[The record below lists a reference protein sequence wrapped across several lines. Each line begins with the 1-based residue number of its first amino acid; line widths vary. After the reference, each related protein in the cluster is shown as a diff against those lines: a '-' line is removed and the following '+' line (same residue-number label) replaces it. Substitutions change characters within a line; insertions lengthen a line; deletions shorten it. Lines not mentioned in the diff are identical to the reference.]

1 MKKGLYLIL
10 LICSVLMLFGGISVV
25 FEKGVSVIDTIMLI
39 FFLSLTIIS
48 FLKLLKSTNKN
59 YLTENDRNTI
69 HNQVSPAHYNKNK
82 SQPKIEV
89 NIVEKTQEID
99 RTNIIKDS
107 KIDKNYES
115 KLSVYD
121 ILILHLNSKR
131 LVGKELT
138 NHFLLIE
145 KQIDTMSHIENL
157 LKNDVLSIKRDF
169 NHSLNY
175 LKIPELKSILRT
187 YSLKVSGNKPELI
200 QRIKEN
206 ISEGDIDLP
215 QVYVATCEGE
225 KLIEDT
231 NYVTHFFYRPYI
243 VNLAVA
249 HKLVENQYNITDKI
263 EFIYL
268 KLIENNEKN
277 IHETKNIVHN
287 LTHYYKS
294 IKKDKLIVRKYT
306 NYGIY
311 LGFAQSLE
319 HLKFNIRN
327 WFVERKILDIFYIDS
342 ESLEYYEDLLLVE
355 DINLSVLKKI
365 FFADVSSFVS
375 VSEKICNDFCEILI
389 AHVNENSNISINEL
403 PAIRGYYLTSQ

>member
-10 LICSVLMLFGGISVV
+10 LICSVLMLLGGISVV
-25 FEKGVSVIDTIMLI
+25 LEKGISVIDTIMLI

-69 HNQVSPAHYNKNK
+69 HNQGSPAHYNKIK
-82 SQPKIEV
+82 LQPKTEV
-89 NIVEKTQEID
+89 NRVEKTQEID
-99 RTNIIKDS
+99 RTKIIKDS

-115 KLSVYD
+115 KLNVYD

-131 LVGKELT
+131 VVGKELT

-157 LKNDVLSIKRDF
+157 LKNDVLSIKCDF

-187 YSLKVSGNKPELI
+187 YGLKVVGNKPELI

-206 ISEGDIDLP
+206 ISEDNIDLP

-231 NYVTHFFYRPYI
+231 NYVPHFFYRPYI

-249 HKLVENQYNITDKI
+249 HKLVKNQYNITDKI

-311 LGFAQSLE
+311 LGFVQSLE

-327 WFVERKILDIFYIDS
+327 GFAERNILNIFYIDS
-342 ESLEYYEDLLLVE
+342 ESLEYYEDLILVE

-389 AHVNENSNISINEL
+389 AHVNKNSNISINEL

>member
-25 FEKGVSVIDTIMLI
+25 FEKGISVIDTIMLI

-115 KLSVYD
+115 KLNVYD

-131 LVGKELT
+131 IVGKELT

-157 LKNDVLSIKRDF
+157 LKNDVLSIKRNF

-231 NYVTHFFYRPYI
+231 NYVPHFFYRPYI

-277 IHETKNIVHN
+277 IHETKNTVHN

-311 LGFAQSLE
+311 LGFVQSLE

-327 WFVERKILDIFYIDS
+327 GFVERKILDIFYIDS

>member
-25 FEKGVSVIDTIMLI
+25 FEKGISVIDTIMLI

-115 KLSVYD
+115 KLNVYD

-131 LVGKELT
+131 VVGKELT

-231 NYVTHFFYRPYI
+231 NYVPHFFYRPYI

-311 LGFAQSLE
+311 LGFVQSLE

-327 WFVERKILDIFYIDS
+327 GFVERKILDIFYIDF

>member
-25 FEKGVSVIDTIMLI
+25 FEKGISVIDTIMLI

-115 KLSVYD
+115 KLNIYD

-131 LVGKELT
+131 IVGKELT

-157 LKNDVLSIKRDF
+157 LKNDVLSIKRNF

-231 NYVTHFFYRPYI
+231 NYVPHFFYRPYI

-311 LGFAQSLE
+311 LGFVQSLE

-327 WFVERKILDIFYIDS
+327 GFVERKILDIFYIDS

>member
-25 FEKGVSVIDTIMLI
+25 FEKGISVIDTIMLI

-59 YLTENDRNTI
+59 SLTENDRNTI
-69 HNQVSPAHYNKNK
+69 HNQVSSAHYNKNK
-82 SQPKIEV
+82 LQPKIEV

-107 KIDKNYES
+107 KIDKSYES
-115 KLSVYD
+115 KLNVYD

-131 LVGKELT
+131 VVGKELT

-206 ISEGDIDLP
+206 ITEDDIDLP

-231 NYVTHFFYRPYI
+231 NYVPHFFYRPYI
-243 VNLAVA
+243 LNLAVA

-306 NYGIY
+306 NFGIY
-311 LGFAQSLE
+311 LGFVQSLE

-327 WFVERKILDIFYIDS
+327 GFVERKILDIFYIDS

>member
-25 FEKGVSVIDTIMLI
+25 FEKGISVIDTIMLI

-69 HNQVSPAHYNKNK
+69 HNQVSSAHYNKNK

-115 KLSVYD
+115 KLNVYD

-131 LVGKELT
+131 VVGKELT

-187 YSLKVSGNKPELI
+187 YSLKVSGNKPKLI

-225 KLIEDT
+225 KLIEAT
-231 NYVTHFFYRPYI
+231 NYVPHFFYRPYI

-311 LGFAQSLE
+311 LGFVQSLE

-327 WFVERKILDIFYIDS
+327 GFVERKILDIFYIDS

>member
-25 FEKGVSVIDTIMLI
+25 FEKGISVIDTIMLI

-115 KLSVYD
+115 KLNVYD

-131 LVGKELT
+131 IVGKELT

-157 LKNDVLSIKRDF
+157 LKNDVLSIKRNF

-231 NYVTHFFYRPYI
+231 NYVPHFFYRPYI

-311 LGFAQSLE
+311 LGFVQSLE

-327 WFVERKILDIFYIDS
+327 GFVERKILDIFYIDS

-389 AHVNENSNISINEL
+389 EHVNENSNISINEL

>member
-25 FEKGVSVIDTIMLI
+25 FEKGISVIDTIMLI

-115 KLSVYD
+115 KLNVYD

-131 LVGKELT
+131 IVGKELT

-157 LKNDVLSIKRDF
+157 LKNDVLSIKRNF

-231 NYVTHFFYRPYI
+231 NYVPHFFYRPYI

-311 LGFAQSLE
+311 LGFVQSLE

-327 WFVERKILDIFYIDS
+327 GFVERKILDIFYIDF

>member
-25 FEKGVSVIDTIMLI
+25 FEKGISVIDTIMLI

-59 YLTENDRNTI
+59 SLTENDRNTI
-69 HNQVSPAHYNKNK
+69 HNQVSSAHYNKNK
-82 SQPKIEV
+82 LQPKIEV

-115 KLSVYD
+115 KLNVYD

-131 LVGKELT
+131 VVGKELT

-206 ISEGDIDLP
+206 ISEDDIDLP

-231 NYVTHFFYRPYI
+231 NYVPHFFYRPYI
-243 VNLAVA
+243 LNLAVA

-306 NYGIY
+306 NFGIY
-311 LGFAQSLE
+311 LGFVQSLE

-327 WFVERKILDIFYIDS
+327 GFVERKILDIFYIDS

-375 VSEKICNDFCEILI
+375 VSEKICNDFCEIII

>member
-25 FEKGVSVIDTIMLI
+25 FEKGISVIDTIMLI

-115 KLSVYD
+115 KLNVYD

-131 LVGKELT
+131 VVGKELT

-231 NYVTHFFYRPYI
+231 NYVPHFFYRPYI

-249 HKLVENQYNITDKI
+249 HKLVEKQYNITDKI

-311 LGFAQSLE
+311 LGFVQSLE

-327 WFVERKILDIFYIDS
+327 GFVERKILDIFYIDS

>member
-25 FEKGVSVIDTIMLI
+25 FKKGISVIDTIMLI

-59 YLTENDRNTI
+59 YLTENDGNTK
-69 HNQVSPAHYNKNK
+69 HNQVSPVHYNENK
-82 SQPKIEV
+82 LQPKIEV
-89 NIVEKTQEID
+89 NRVEKTQEID

-115 KLSVYD
+115 KLNVYD

-131 LVGKELT
+131 VVGKELT

-157 LKNDVLSIKRDF
+157 LKNDMLSIKCDF
-169 NHSLNY
+169 SHSLNY

-187 YSLKVSGNKPELI
+187 HSLKVSGNKPELI

-206 ISEGDIDLP
+206 ISEENIDLP

-231 NYVTHFFYRPYI
+231 NYVPHFFYRPNI

-249 HKLVENQYNITDKI
+249 HKLVKNQYNITDKI

-277 IHETKNIVHN
+277 IHETKNKVHN

-311 LGFAQSLE
+311 LGFVQSLE

-327 WFVERKILDIFYIDS
+327 GFAERNILNVFYIDS
-342 ESLEYYEDLLLVE
+342 ESLEYYEDLILVE

-389 AHVNENSNISINEL
+389 AHVNKNSNISINEL